1 MRRAL
6 FTADDY
12 GLSDGTNASIEAL
25 ASMRVINAGRDSA
38 YAGRA
43 IDAVSVMAHRGAR
56 LGSVR
61 ALAETGVAVGLH
73 LCFTREAPWSRALGD
88 RLPPSYAALF
98 ATLAARPSF
107 LALLASEA
115 RAQAEALLARG
126 VTPAF
131 VNGHEHAHL
140 FPWIWPITRAVT
152 KALGCPAIRVA
163 LGQPVELSAQGMVA
177 ACSRAVWAVSPI
189 EGVAVLSPLG
199 VGHAGSITRA
209 RMDALLARPFED
221 APGRLREICFHP
233 SFDTAAGR
241 AEHALLASERR

>member
-1 MRRAL
+1 MRRAI

-25 ASMRVINAGRDSA
+25 ASLRVV
-38 YAGRA
+38 
-43 IDAVSVMAHRGAR
+43 DAVSVMAHRGAR
-56 LGSVR
+56 LRSVR
-61 ALAETGVAVGLH
+61 ALADAGVAVGLH

-107 LALLASEA
+107 SSLLTGEA
-115 RAQAEALLARG
+115 YAQAEALLARG
-126 VTPAF
+126 VAPAF

-152 KALGCPAIRVA
+152 QALGCPAIRVA
-163 LGQPVELSAQGMVA
+163 LGQPVDASAQGMVA
-177 ACSRAVWAVSPI
+177 ACSRAVWAASPI

-209 RMDALLARPFED
+209 RLDALLARPFEEG
-221 APGRLREICFHP
+221 PGRLRELCFHP